1 MHTFFQVTIPI
12 IPYHF
17 LSLMDNLP
25 ARASF
30 ANKCFHAALCALLF
44 ALLPASASADT
55 QDIGAIRKAVDNFV
69 RQNTAGQPGEADL
82 TVGAIDPRLRLP
94 ACDTPEVFLPTGSRL
109 WGNTTVG
116 VRCQSAAPWTI
127 YVPVSVKIMAS
138 VAVAAHSLSAGQ
150 IVGQSDV
157 LLQSND
163 LSQLPP
169 GVILDPAQ
177 AIGKTVIGGAASGQ
191 ALRQDMLRAPQVIQ
205 QGQTVK
211 LVAKGN
217 GFQVSSEGKALANA
231 TLGQTVS
238 VRTQSGQ
245 IINGIARQSGVVEVN
260 F

>member
-1 MHTFFQVTIPI
+1 
-12 IPYHF
+12 
-17 LSLMDNLP
+17 MDNLP

-30 ANKCFHAALCALLF
+30 ANKCLAALCGLAL
-44 ALLPASASADT
+44 ALLPTLASAANI
-55 QDIGAIRKAVDNFV
+55 QDLGAIRKAVENFV
-69 RQNTAGQPGEADL
+69 RLNTAGQPGEADMS
-82 TVGAIDPRLRLP
+82 VGAIDPRLRLT
-94 ACDTPEVFLPTGSRL
+94 ACDTPEIFLPTGSRL

-116 VRCQSAAPWTI
+116 VRCQSATPWTI

-138 VAVAAHSLSAGQ
+138 VTVAAHPLSAGQ
-150 IVGQSDV
+150 TVTLSDV
-157 LLQSND
+157 LPQSSD
-163 LSQLPP
+163 LTQLPP

-177 AIGKTVIGGAASGQ
+177 AIGKTIISGASSGQ
-191 ALRQDMLRAPQVIQ
+191 AIRQDMLRAPQVIQ

-211 LVAKGN
+211 LVAKGF

-245 IINGIARQSGVVEVN
+245 IINGIAKQNGVVDVN